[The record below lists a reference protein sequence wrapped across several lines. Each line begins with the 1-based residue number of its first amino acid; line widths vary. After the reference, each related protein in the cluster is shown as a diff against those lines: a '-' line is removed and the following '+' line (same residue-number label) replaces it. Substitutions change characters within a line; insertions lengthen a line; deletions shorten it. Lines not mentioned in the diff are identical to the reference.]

1 MPLAVNGRQREQTTM
16 ICLDSEQSGFR
27 LWGLRGSQPP
37 VNLPPPDNL
46 IKGEVCWVSNNQY
59 LPHTG
64 LWWALHMLY
73 RLFEEDRP
81 WDFVCVCVC
90 VAALNCSMQ
99 DLFSC
104 GMWDLVPWPGIEPGL
119 PAWGVQ
125 SLGHWTTREVPP
137 SHWWLSAY
145 SKSVLLLQVLF
156 GSFSIALALYSEF

>member
-1 MPLAVNGRQREQTTM
+1 MPFTSLQEQRTSPKSSAGFLSHLHAWNGFICPAVNGRQREQTTM

-27 LWGLRGSQPP
+27 LWGLSGSQPP
-37 VNLPPPDNL
+37 LNLPPPDNL
-46 IKGEVCWVSNNQY
+46 IKGEICWVSNNQY

-104 GMWDLVPWPGIEPGL
+104 GMWDLVP
-119 PAWGVQ
+119 
-125 SLGHWTTREVPP
+125 
-137 SHWWLSAY
+137 
-145 SKSVLLLQVLF
+145 
-156 GSFSIALALYSEF
+156 